1 MSLMPY
7 VRQHVVA
14 LLWQRYLQE
23 CLQAQRIAQV
33 FAASPLVLDH
43 FAIIDLPSQHTGIA
57 TLNQIFAAID
67 FLPQGRDYLADKQ
80 NEFMW
85 LASADAEMQAATAVL
100 PQIVIADFDLA
111 KVPNK
116 ISDII
121 MQYANQAPAFPWR
134 EFHQQCGKVYHDD
147 QMIAD
152 QLIQLIVSYCFQ
164 RDWQMPSAEDY
175 RAVKTY
181 NELLAWVLLHG
192 RKINHFGLAIHH
204 LKKFPDLTAFNY
216 FIVND
221 LSIPLNQQGGIVKGT
236 PEKGITQSS
245 TESENDQPFIE
256 FVWRFSNK
264 ESPWYWKDYF
274 TGFIG
279 NQANYVIESIC
290 SQE

>member
-7 VRQHVVA
+7 VRQQVVTQ
-14 LLWQRYLQE
+14 LWQRYLQE
-23 CLQAQRIAQV
+23 CSQAQRIIHAFV
-33 FAASPLVLDH
+33 TSSLVVDH
-43 FAIIDLPSQHTGIA
+43 LAIIDLPSQHTGIA
-57 TLNQIFAAID
+57 TLNQIFAAIGY
-67 FLPQGRDYLADKQ
+67 LPQGRDYLADKQ

-85 LASADAEMQAATAVL
+85 LASADAEIQPATAAL

-111 KVPNK
+111 NMPKK

-121 MQYANQAPAFPWR
+121 IRYANQASAFPWR

-147 QMIAD
+147 QTVAD
-152 QLIQLIVSYCFQ
+152 QLIQQVVSYCFQ
-164 RDWQMPSAEDY
+164 REWLMPSIDDY
-175 RAVKTY
+175 QAIKKY

-204 LKKFPDLTAFNY
+204 LKEFPDLTAFND

-221 LSIPLNQQGGIVKGT
+221 LAIPLNQQGGVIKGNR
-236 PEKGITQSS
+236 EKGIMQSS

-256 FVWRFSNK
+256 FVWRFSPK
-264 ESPWYWKDYF
+264 TSPVYWKDYF

-279 NQANYVIESIC
+279 DQANYVIESIY
-290 SQE
+290 S